1 MIIKNYKSYKIIYVL
16 FFVLIAIFL
25 INLSLYYVKYK
36 EVKEEEIFETK
47 VEVLNIYKK
56 EDYEVLKLKSDDFIF
71 FSSFSLENR
80 VEKFDTLS
88 LAFITTKLTFFDFL
102 KGFYTNTIFY
112 EKVKQKPNI
121 SKTLRNY
128 SDSQH
133 YNEMIQELYQ
143 ALFFAN
149 PIGEELRQI
158 CASFGISHLVAL
170 SGFHLAVLSFIIYY
184 ILYFPYSFLH
194 KRYFPYRNRKFD
206 ILLITIFFLFIYL
219 LFTGL
224 VASLTRA
231 FVLMCLG
238 LYFLRSDIKIF
249 SFNTLFLV
257 FLIVVALFPKY
268 IFSLSLWFSIF
279 GVFYIYLFILY
290 FKDMK
295 NRIVQILLFNFWIYL
310 AMNPIVHYF
319 FDIASY
325 AQLLSPFI
333 TIFFSLFYPFELFVH
348 IVGYGGILDEA
359 LIWFLNQDIELF
371 KVNTPFWFFVVYL
384 TISFFSIFSKQAF
397 ILLNILLFGF
407 TTYIYV

>member
-1 MIIKNYKSYKIIYVL
+1 MIIKNYNSYKIIYIIS
-16 FFVLIAIFL
+16 FIFVAIFL
-25 INLSLYYVKYK
+25 INLSFYYVKYNEIK
-36 EVKEEEIFETK
+36 QEEIYETK
-47 VEVLNIYKK
+47 VKVLNIYEKK
-56 EDYEVLKLKSDDFIF
+56 DYEVFKLQGDTFIF
-71 FSSFSLENR
+71 FSSLSLENR

-88 LAFITTKLTFFDFL
+88 LAFVTTKLTFFDFL

-112 EKVKQKPNI
+112 EKVEQKPNI
-121 SKTLRNY
+121 WKTLRNY

-149 PIGEELRQI
+149 PIGERLRQI
-158 CASFGISHLVAL
+158 CATFGISHLVAL

-184 ILYFPYSFLH
+184 IFYFPYSFLH

-206 ILLITIFFLFIYL
+206 ILLITISFLFIYL

-238 LYFLRSDIKIF
+238 LYFLRSDIKIL

-257 FLIVVALFPKY
+257 FLIVVAFFPRY
-268 IFSLSLWFSIF
+268 VFSLSLWFSVF

-333 TIFFSLFYPFELFVH
+333 TIFFSFFYPFELFVH
-348 IVGYGGILDEA
+348 IIGYGGILDEV
-359 LIWFLNQDIELF
+359 LLWFLNQDLEVF
-371 KVNTPFWFFVVYL
+371 KINTPLWFFIIYIIV
-384 TISFFSIFSKQAF
+384 SGMAIFNKKAF

-407 TTYIYV
+407 TTYIYI